1 MSRHVWT
8 LTTALLLSAAI
19 PPAAAARVDPYE
31 RGGYRHSDLR
41 AAADDAE
48 RLADRFRSQLD
59 RELDRTI
66 IDGTKRERQVE
77 KRAAK
82 LENALDDVRSAVR
95 AGKKFNHARNR
106 VQRALR
112 YASELERDLVRLR
125 LSPRLHQEWRHL
137 QARLDQL
144 ANYYE
149 LTPRHEARAS
159 RRYR

>member
-1 MSRHVWT
+1 MGKHVWT
-8 LTTALLLSAAI
+8 FATALMLSAAVLQ
-19 PPAAAARVDPYE
+19 AAPARVEPYE
-31 RGGYRHSDLR
+31 RGGFRHSDLR

-48 RLADRFRSQLD
+48 RLSDHFRSQLD

-66 IDGTKRERQVE
+66 IDGTKREKQVE

-95 AGKKFNHARNR
+95 NGKNFNHTRNR

-125 LSPRLHQEWRHL
+125 LSPGLHQEWRHL

-144 ANYYE
+144 AYYFE
-149 LTPRHEARAS
+149 LTPQRSAMLG